1 MAVIELGAQMKRLVL
16 QTENARLEL
25 SPELGGAVRRLVVG
39 GQDLLRPTPEDAVD
53 PLQTACFP
61 LVPFCNRIR
70 DGAFAFEGRQVALLP
85 TLAGHPHA
93 LHGHGWRGAW
103 SVAAVSRD
111 RAVLALEHEA
121 GDWPWSWRAEQR
133 FTLDDSG
140 LRIDL
145 ELVNTD
151 RRPMP
156 AGLGL
161 HPYFPATAATR
172 LEAETKAV
180 WLTDDEP
187 LPLRLYETPWP
198 RDWSAGA
205 PVAGL
210 DLVDHCYTG
219 WSGRAEIGEPGGASV
234 RLTASPLCRWLHLYI
249 PPRAGF
255 LCAEPVT
262 HMPDPFAHADSG
274 LQILQPGARM
284 AMWMEL
290 AKRPPQRP

>member
-1 MAVIELGAQMKRLVL
+1 MRRLVL
-16 QTENARLEL
+16 QTANARLEL
-25 SPELGGAVRRLVVG
+25 LPELGGAVGRLVVG
-39 GQDLLRPTPEDAVD
+39 GRDLLRPSPENPAD
-53 PLQTACFP
+53 PVETACFP

-70 DGAFAFEGRQVALLP
+70 DGAFAFDGRQVAVLP
-85 TLAGHPHA
+85 TMPGHPHA

-103 SVAAVSRD
+103 SVAAVSSD
-111 RAVLALEHEA
+111 RAVLAFEHA
-121 GDWPWSWRAEQR
+121 ADDWPWAWRAEQR
-133 FTLDDSG
+133 FTLRDDG
-140 LRIDL
+140 LRIEL

-172 LEAETKAV
+172 LRAATKAV

-187 LPLRLYETPWP
+187 LPLRLHEAPWP

-210 DLVDHCYTG
+210 DLVDHCYAG
-219 WSGRAEIGEPGGASV
+219 WNGRVEICEPPGAGV
-234 RLTASPLCRWLHLYI
+234 TLTASPHCRWLHLYI

-262 HMPDPFAHADSG
+262 HMPDPFARPESG
-274 LQILQPGARM
+274 VQILGPGTRLAI
-284 AMWMEL
+284 WMEL
-290 AKRPPQRP
+290 SEKHPQRP